1 MRCDDTR
8 VKKSPGSLRS
18 SHAGRPPWLG
28 GTGLVAG
35 LDVTLAGPVAGLAV
49 ILAGPVAGLAV
60 ILAGECRPVL
70 LILVLAR
77 NTATGCIHLFVAK
90 LVLVVDAALF
100 IARGETPPP

>member
-35 LDVTLAGPVAGLAV
+35 LAV
-49 ILAGPVAGLAV
+49 IFAGPVAGLAV

>member
-35 LDVTLAGPVAGLAV
+35 LDVT
-49 ILAGPVAGLAV
+49 LAGPVAGLAV